1 MKNAKKILERKR
13 KIIVVLVVMVSF
25 VSVLAW
31 YQMKKAHAYQS
42 YNTGGNKHFKD
53 GHLTVNINGPNGKSD
68 SLTMYI
74 HSDEY
79 EKNKNVSGGTFN
91 NSRHPYTVTTYS
103 SGGGDYKLT
112 VNKQTIYSE
121 KNSNNNYT
129 LLTIKVWYLLPAHE
143 QHRSWEWVT
152 VDKPVFSDPSKDIT
166 LYCGGNDG
174 FWENSYHDTQE
185 HWKSVNIHVST
196 GLVGVASAD
205 RDGWKT
211 YDWCSINLIL
221 EKPSRSIY

>member
-79 EKNKNVSGGTFN
+79 EKNKNIKADE
-91 NSRHPYTVTTYS
+91 P
-103 SGGGDYKLT
+103 KLVVICLLLQAKERNLFT
-112 VNKQTIYSE
+112 KTNKRM
-121 KNSNNNYT
+121 K
-129 LLTIKVWYLLPAHE
+129 KVRAAIVGYGNIGHYVLEALQAAPD
-143 QHRSWEWVT
+143 WE
-152 VDKPVFSDPSKDIT
+152 S
-166 LYCGGNDG
+166 L
-174 FWENSYHDTQE
+174 
-185 HWKSVNIHVST
+185 
-196 GLVGVASAD
+196 
-205 RDGWKT
+205 
-211 YDWCSINLIL
+211 
-221 EKPSRSIY
+221 

>member
-91 NSRHPYTVTTYS
+91 NSRHPYTVTT
-103 SGGGDYKLT
+103 
-112 VNKQTIYSE
+112 
-121 KNSNNNYT
+121 
-129 LLTIKVWYLLPAHE
+129 
-143 QHRSWEWVT
+143 
-152 VDKPVFSDPSKDIT
+152 
-166 LYCGGNDG
+166 
-174 FWENSYHDTQE
+174 
-185 HWKSVNIHVST
+185 
-196 GLVGVASAD
+196 
-205 RDGWKT
+205 
-211 YDWCSINLIL
+211 
-221 EKPSRSIY
+221 